1 MEFFATAQ
9 VRMSAS
15 DIQHEVTIS
24 TLHDWCASIENVRD
38 VEGSRGKVKSLWGEF
53 GIHREL
59 IGNGVRFTFPS
70 SPCGLQWTL
79 TADPGNL
86 TEVQIYA
93 SANRHQLDDEMLRT
107 LEIFIT
113 DWRAGLE
120 EWPVRRAAKANKPCV
135 NCGDSFGGFG

>member
-1 MEFFATAQ
+1 MEFYATAH

-24 TLHDWCASIENVRD
+24 TLHEWCASIESVTS
-38 VEGSRGKVKSLWGEF
+38 VEGSRGQVKCLWGEF

-59 IGNGVRFTFPS
+59 ISDGVRFTFPS
-70 SPCGLQWTL
+70 SICALQWTI
-79 TADPGNL
+79 TADGHHL
-86 TEVQIYA
+86 GEVQLHA
-93 SANRHQLDDEMLRT
+93 SANRRELDSEMLRK

-120 EWPVRRAAKANKPCV
+120 EWPVRRAAKSNKPCI